1 MWSSDILGG
10 ISIKCDRELRL
21 HEKTWTRE
29 LLGEIREESESFQF
43 SSDTRT
49 EIRGHRRTA
58 VY

>member
-1 MWSSDILGG
+1 MGG